1 MPPRITPFLMF
12 EGKAEEAMRYYTSV
26 FPGSEIERI
35 ERYDADEPGAAGM
48 VKQAIFRL
56 NDQRFMCIDSPVHHA
71 FTFTAAMSLFVDC
84 QTEAEVDRIFALLS
98 DGGAILMPIGSYPF
112 SQRFV
117 WLTDRFG
124 VSWQLN
130 LVQS

>member
-35 ERYDADEPGAAGM
+35 ERYDADDPGAAGM

-84 QTEAEVDRIFALLS
+84 QTEAELDRIFALLS